1 METAKLGALNV
12 SRIGL
17 GCMGMSAFYSGAA
30 TDDAASVATLERAVG
45 IGVTFF
51 DTAELYGPY
60 TNEELIGRALA
71 PHRDEVIIAT
81 KGGTLDHTGD
91 GSYRMNGAPQ
101 NIRLAVE
108 GSLRRLKTDRI
119 DLYYQ
124 HRVDPA
130 TPIEDTVGVFAEMIA
145 EGKILHYGLSE
156 AAPERI
162 RAAHAVH
169 PVTALQTEYS
179 LWSRE
184 PESELI
190 PLLRE
195 LSIGF
200 VPYSP
205 LGRGFLT
212 GALRNLDALSDD
224 DYRLGNP
231 RFQGTNLTKNLT
243 IVDSV
248 EKVAREIGVT
258 AAQVALAWVLS
269 KGQGDFAPIPG
280 TKRVERLQENVEA
293 DGIMLTSD
301 QIDELDRLQ
310 PAAGDRYEDMSS
322 VDL

>member
-1 METAKLGALNV
+1 MKTAELGTLKV

-30 TDDAASVATLERAVG
+30 TDDAASVATIDRAVEL
-45 IGVTFF
+45 GVTFF
-51 DTAELYGPY
+51 DTAEMYGPY
-60 TNEELIGRALA
+60 TNEELVGRALA
-71 PHRDEVIIAT
+71 PYRDDVVIAT
-81 KGGTLDHTGD
+81 KGGTLDHAGD
-91 GSYRMNGAPQ
+91 GSYRMNGTPQ

-108 GSLRRLKTDRI
+108 GSLRRLGTDRI

-124 HRVDPA
+124 HRMDPT
-130 TPIEDTVGVFAEMIA
+130 TPIEDTAGVFAELIA
-145 EGKILHYGLSE
+145 DGKILHYGLSE
-156 AAPERI
+156 AAPARI
-162 RAAHAVH
+162 RAAHAIH

-184 PESELI
+184 PEDELI

-212 GALRNLDALSDD
+212 GALRNLAALSSD

-231 RFQGTNLTKNLT
+231 RFQGENLTKNLT
-243 IVDSV
+243 IVDAV
-248 EKVAREIGVT
+248 EMVARDTSAT

-269 KGQGDFAPIPG
+269 KGQGNFAPIPG
-280 TKRVERLQENVEA
+280 TKRIDRLQENVEA
-293 DGIMLTSD
+293 DAVVLAAE
-301 QIDELDRLQ
+301 QINELDRLQ

-322 VDL
+322 VNL